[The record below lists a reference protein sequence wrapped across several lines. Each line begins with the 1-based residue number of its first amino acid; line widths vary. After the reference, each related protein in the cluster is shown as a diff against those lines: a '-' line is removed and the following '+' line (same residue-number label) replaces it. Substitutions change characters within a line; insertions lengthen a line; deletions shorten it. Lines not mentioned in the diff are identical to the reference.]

1 MSGNCPLGEGAYNED
16 EVDEAGL
23 LFCSPR
29 GTDTAPLEPL
39 ESLEPLEPLLRA
51 FPVGVEAL
59 LCCCVVRC
67 TMGGGK
73 MGAKYLN
80 ISGGVSWSATLTM
93 TCAMRSLKVLL
104 PFL

>member
-29 GTDTAPLEPL
+29 GADTA
-39 ESLEPLEPLLRA
+39 PLEPLLRA
-51 FPVGVEAL
+51 FPVGVVAL

-67 TMGGGK
+67 TTGGGK

-93 TCAMRSLKVLL
+93 TCAVRSLKVVLL

>member
-29 GTDTAPLEPL
+29 GTDTAP
-39 ESLEPLEPLLRA
+39 LEPLEPLLRA